1 MNIEYIE
8 KNTDFKVEYH
18 EVIDS
23 TSKRSKEIAEERIHT
38 LLESEI
44 LVDTFANNSNQL
56 LKNLDKDYKNVQVV
70 ISENQIHGK
79 GTNGRVWY
87 SNNEDNILMTL
98 IFYPQSSVQ
107 ELHGI
112 TYSIAQM
119 IQSAIQDLYN
129 ISLDIK
135 LPNDLMLKGKKVCGI
150 LTESSIQNER
160 VNYLLIGI
168 GFNVNQV
175 SFSNELEEIAT
186 SLKLE
191 FSDIE
196 LNREDII
203 VKIINRVKS
212 LVK

>member
-8 KNTDFKVEYH
+8 KNTNLKVEYH
-18 EVIDS
+18 SNISS
-23 TSKRSKEIAEERIHT
+23 TSERARELAEETIKKCEND
-38 LLESEI
+38 LEKI
-44 LVDTFANNSNQL
+44 QI
-56 LKNLDKDYKNVQVV
+56 V
-70 ISENQIHGK
+70 ISENQTNGK
-79 GTNGRVWY
+79 GTHGRVWH
-87 SNNEDNILMTL
+87 SEKGKNILMTL
-98 IFYPQSSVQ
+98 IFYPQKFPQ
-107 ELHGI
+107 ELQGI
-112 TYSIAQM
+112 TYLIAEE
-119 IQSAIQDLYN
+119 IKLAIQDLYN

-196 LNREDII
+196 LKREDII